1 MRAQQRGRLIA
12 GLAILASMLTPARAE
27 FIIENFTDVSRT
39 TPLPD
44 GSIVGRFP
52 PDTMGAVGPSDL
64 VAVTN
69 GSYSYYDKRTGTLA
83 APHPSTDFWVNA
95 GITNLGPAFGT
106 ITVDPRILFDRF
118 SLRFYTVALDSDG
131 TIPGTQQLVPN
142 RLLVAVSNSSDPT
155 KGWTG
160 FAIPN
165 RSGGFER
172 LPDAWHRPEC
182 GCTFPPIPPVELG
195 AIVSSL
201 CRRLTFWR
209 RRRRSPTRH

>member
-83 APHPSTDFWVNA
+83 APRIPSTDFWVNA

-142 RLLVAVSNSSDPT
+142 RLLVAVSEFVGPDEGLDWVRDSEPE
-155 KGWTG
+155 WW
-160 FAIPN
+160 I
-165 RSGGFER
+165 RR

-182 GCTFPPIPPVELG
+182 AVRFHQYLRWSWGP
-195 AIVSSL
+195 
-201 CRRLTFWR
+201 
-209 RRRRSPTRH
+209 